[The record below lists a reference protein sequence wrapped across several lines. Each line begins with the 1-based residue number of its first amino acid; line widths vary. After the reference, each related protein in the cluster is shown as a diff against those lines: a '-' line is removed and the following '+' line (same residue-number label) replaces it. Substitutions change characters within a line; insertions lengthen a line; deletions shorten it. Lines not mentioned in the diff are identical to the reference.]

1 MSKFEVGDKLI
12 CKYDLPL
19 SHVCK
24 GGEYTF
30 KGQDEKFTDFINLE
44 EHEGRYSED
53 CFMLAD
59 TREVNELAWKH
70 NRSALVYLMYLE
82 GHKYIMCEVSDED
95 KDFDWMDSLD
105 IVIITTV
112 IENADGSL
120 SFGDIEGNVHNA
132 AQPIKGNGHVMGY
145 DDYIKLKILGEE
157 YDTHL

>member
-1 MSKFEVGDKLI
+1 MSKFKVGDRLI

-19 SHVCK
+19 NYVCK

-30 KGQDEKFTDFINLE
+30 KSYDKDLPDFINLE

-53 CFMLAD
+53 CFLLSD
-59 TREVNELAWKH
+59 TREVAKLAQKH
-70 NRSALVYLMYLE
+70 NRSALVHLMLLE

-95 KDFDWMDSLD
+95 KDFDWMDNLD

-112 IENADGSL
+112 VESANGSL
-120 SFGDIEGNVHNA
+120 SFGDIEGYIHQA

-145 DDYIKLKILGEE
+145 DDYIKLKQLGEI
-157 YDTHL
+157 L